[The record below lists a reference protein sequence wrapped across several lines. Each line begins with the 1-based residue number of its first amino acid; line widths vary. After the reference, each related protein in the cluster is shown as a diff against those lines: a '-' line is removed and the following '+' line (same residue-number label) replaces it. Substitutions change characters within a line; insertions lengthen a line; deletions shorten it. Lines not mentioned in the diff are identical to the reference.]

1 MLPQGPQIIGYLG
14 GSLHILFAYE
24 KDEDGEPFDVDGYDA
39 VLNIYQMKPRK
50 LVESVEMTN
59 PEPNRIEAIFSVD
72 DVEELPQ
79 NGRYEIL
86 FTDKIDS
93 TVTFAMHRDRFAI
106 SDVYKSGTTIATVNV
121 SVGDSI
127 ETIVNVKFGTIP
139 IKGEQGDSGEPLN
152 VVGDLN
158 DPSEL
163 PATGEPG
170 EAYIINTE
178 IWVWSPTSGEFVNM
192 GSFTGP
198 PGATPEIGGNGNW
211 FIDGTDT
218 GVQAKGEDGRGIE
231 SITLHDT
238 QGLIKTYRITFT
250 DETTFDFNVTDG
262 EPGADGIQTVA
273 EATDTNFTDPQEGDL
288 QQLESG
294 LWVNKA
300 PAVIL
305 DSNYAAPAPL
315 RLNPVFWFESRRFKS
330 FSVREDEG
338 TMFIPSLESLTGDVS
353 ADQATES
360 IQPFFDVQNLVF
372 SGSQRL
378 ILPSSINLHTQQ
390 AIFTISVKF
399 TISGANQFVIGAASV
414 SSEQGFSI
422 GTFSN
427 FTVTVG
433 GINTSIGFRQDNV
446 PQTVTVRVDRT
457 QSVFDIIWGDLTLF
471 NQISGDDD
479 RFNSNS
485 IGTRGSSELGMEGIM
500 PGMCIVEDYLSDTDF
515 FDLHNYM
522 RQI

>member
-262 EPGADGIQTVA
+262 EPGADGIQTID
-273 EATDTNFTDPQEGDL
+273 EATDTNFTDTQEDDL

-294 LWVNKA
+294 VWVNKA

-305 DSNYAAPAPL
+305 QDKSTFSKSALAATIDL
-315 RLNPVFWFESRRFKS
+315 
-330 FSVREDEG
+330 
-338 TMFIPSLESLTGDVS
+338 
-353 ADQATES
+353 DQAWYWDSFIRPNENPSTTADSGQSYIDLADAGGFRVENNS
-360 IQPFFDVQNLVF
+360 AVF
-372 SGSQRL
+372 NNT
-378 ILPSSINLHTQQ
+378 SSINVVERT
-390 AIFTISVKF
+390 
-399 TISGANQFVIGAASV
+399 
-414 SSEQGFSI
+414 
-422 GTFSN
+422 N
-427 FTVTVG
+427 FGVDG
-433 GINTSIGFRQDNV
+433 SIGFSGHIRPRQSFRINIILAKDSDNYISWTLQQAV
-446 PQTVTVRVDRT
+446 YLLQQSVDGSITTVESLSFNDPIELDRT
-457 QSVFDIIWGDLTLF
+457 TQWIRGIYDRTRGKFIISMQDKGEY
-471 NQISGDDD
+471 ISGDVPSIFASPSEARYFGFTATRTNADTAID
-479 RFNSNS
+479 SIISFNL
-485 IGTRGSSELGMEGIM
+485 RK
-500 PGMCIVEDYLSDTDF
+500 
-515 FDLHNYM
+515 
-522 RQI
+522 